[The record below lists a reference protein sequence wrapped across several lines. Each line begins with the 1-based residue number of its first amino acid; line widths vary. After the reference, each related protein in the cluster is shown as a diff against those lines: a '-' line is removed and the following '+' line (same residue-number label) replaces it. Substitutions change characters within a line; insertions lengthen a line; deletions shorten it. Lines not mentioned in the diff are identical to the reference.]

1 MRQTSLIC
9 LLGLLLS
16 GCSGSDAPADTT
28 PVVPSPPAASPSA
41 VPDVSASGE
50 ADDPPG
56 SLACARLADAIAGS
70 SLMDDGVVAGIA
82 AASGTADAP
91 VADAAERL
99 ATAYTD
105 AVAAR
110 GTEREPDVVAAVSA
124 AAADMSGVCSD
135 SGLST
140 TG

>member
-1 MRQTSLIC
+1 MRQITLVC
-9 LLGLLLS
+9 TLGLVLS
-16 GCSGSDAPADTT
+16 GCSGADTPAAT
-28 PVVPSPPAASPSA
+28 SVVPSPAAVSPSA
-41 VPDVSASGE
+41 VISVSGT

-56 SLACARLADAIAGS
+56 SFACALLAEAVADA
-70 SLMDDGVVAGIA
+70 SLMDEGVAAGIMR
-82 AASGTADAP
+82 ASATADAP

-99 ATAYTD
+99 LDAYTG

-110 GTEREPDVVAAVSA
+110 SSDAEPDAVAAVSA